1 MTTAQELIGALALP
15 ETCLV
20 RQRVPKK
27 LLAEHGATT
36 AQDRQQIQSDI
47 EEVVWVAALKPH
59 LIGVPSYHDADR
71 QYVELAVLTLQLRAE
86 ASGIAR
92 LAGLVHRAIPYPV
105 LLLITAADGRLSL
118 SLGHLR
124 GAQNDADKMV
134 LDGPVRVVSVSGP
147 DGHSRFLDAMALHR
161 QPQTDLQA
169 LYQGWIDTVDALD
182 MAQETGVFQVSET
195 RAQAVARHE
204 ALQHYRLL
212 QTRIAHLQAA
222 AAKERQLARQVA
234 LNQDIRAA
242 QTALQA
248 VLTKL
253 QGRSDV
259 RHVSTEDQLP
269 TFREYP

>member
-59 LIGVPSYHDADR
+59 LIGVPSYHDTDR

-86 ASGIAR
+86 ASRIVR

-134 LDGPVRVVSVSGP
+134 LDGPVQVVMVSVSGP
-147 DGHSRFLDAMALHR
+147 DGPSRFLDAMALHR

-182 MAQETGVFQVSET
+182 MAQETGVFQLSET
-195 RAQAVARHE
+195 REQAVARHA
-204 ALQHYRLL
+204 ALQQYRQLTAKL
-212 QTRIAHLQAA
+212 AQLRAQAS
-222 AAKERQLARQVA
+222 KERQLSKCRV
-234 LNQDIRAA
+234 
-242 QTALQA
+242 
-248 VLTKL
+248 
-253 QGRSDV
+253 
-259 RHVSTEDQLP
+259 P
-269 TFREYP
+269 TVHKPA

>member
-86 ASGIAR
+86 ASGIVR

-105 LLLITAADGRLSL
+105 LLLITAVGGRLSL

-134 LDGPVRVVSVSGP
+134 LDGPVRVVMVSVSGP
-147 DGHSRFLDAMALHR
+147 DGPSRFLDAMALHR

-182 MAQETGVFQVSET
+182 MAQETGVFQLSET
-195 RAQAVARHE
+195 REQAVARHA
-204 ALQHYRLL
+204 ALQQYRQLTAKL
-212 QTRIAHLQAA
+212 AQLRSQAS
-222 AAKERQLARQVA
+222 KERQLAKQVA
-234 LNQDIRAA
+234 INQEIRKLITDI
-242 QTALQA
+242 Q
-248 VLTKL
+248 
-253 QGRSDV
+253 
-259 RHVSTEDQLP
+259 STENHLKIES
-269 TFREYP
+269 RYGK

>member
-36 AQDRQQIQSDI
+36 TQDRQQIQSDI

-59 LIGVPSYHDADR
+59 LIGVPSYNDADR

-86 ASGIAR
+86 ASRIVR

-118 SLGHLR
+118 SMGHLR

-134 LDGPVRVVSVSGP
+134 LDGPVRVVMVSVSDP
-147 DGHSRFLDAMALHR
+147 DGPSRFLDAMALHR

-182 MAQETGVFQVSET
+182 MAQETGVFQLSET
-195 RAQAVARHE
+195 REQAVARHA
-204 ALQHYRLL
+204 ALQQYRQLTAKL
-212 QTRIAHLQAA
+212 AQLRAQAS
-222 AAKERQLARQVA
+222 KERQLAKQVA
-234 LNQDIRAA
+234 INQDIRRLVTDI
-242 QTALQA
+242 Q
-248 VLTKL
+248 
-253 QGRSDV
+253 
-259 RHVSTEDQLP
+259 STESHLKMENG
-269 TFREYP
+269 RGK